1 MYLLFCLISWTL
13 IGYLCS
19 RIAQNRGRNPMIWF
33 ALGAILGLLAVI
45 ALYILPQKVAV
56 APAGIVPE
64 NKVREEEISYTPPED
79 VATGP
84 PEALWY
90 YLDKENNQYGPM
102 SFYALKSAWNSDEID
117 ATAYVWNENM
127 EDWKTL
133 EELPE
138 TLEIIKI

>member
-19 RIAQNRGRNPMIWF
+19 RIAQNRGRNPMLWF
-33 ALGAILGLLAVI
+33 ILGAILGLIAVI
-45 ALYILPQKVAV
+45 VLYILPSRVVVAS
-56 APAGIVPE
+56 AGAIPE
-64 NKVREEEISYTPPED
+64 NKVSDEDVSYIPPED
-79 VATGP
+79 VASRP

-90 YLDKENNQYGPM
+90 YLDKENNQFGPM
-102 SFYALKSAWNSDEID
+102 SFNALQSAWNSDEINA
-117 ATAYVWNENM
+117 ATYVWNEKM

-138 TLEIIKI
+138 TLENIKT

>member
-1 MYLLFCLISWTL
+1 
-13 IGYLCS
+13 
-19 RIAQNRGRNPMIWF
+19 MIWF

-79 VATGP
+79 VATRP